1 MASIPRALAVGR
13 TFRMSSPVRDDLIS
27 AAERLFA
34 ERGSDVVSLRE
45 INTAAGSTNA
55 SAIQYHFGGRTGLI
69 RAVLEKHD
77 VAIEARR
84 HGLLDAY
91 EAEAEGGGDGD
102 LRALCAAL
110 VRPLAAELDVDGG
123 PGYLQLCADLYNRP
137 NPTFDL
143 DGLAG
148 SSYGRWRDLARP
160 LLSPEAVRL
169 HRRFDSLRFTVSELA
184 RRSRTGRQDHRL
196 FTSHLTDLVT
206 ALLAAP
212 VSDQTTRLLRR

>member
-1 MASIPRALAVGR
+1 M
-13 TFRMSSPVRDDLIS
+13 
-27 AAERLFA
+27 
-34 ERGSDVVSLRE
+34 VSLRE

-84 HGLLDAY
+84 HDLLDGY
-91 EAEAEGGGDGD
+91 EAAGGGD

-123 PGYLQLCADLYNRP
+123 PGYLQLCADLFNRP
-137 NPTFDL
+137 TPTFDL
-143 DGLAG
+143 DALAG
-148 SSYGRWRDLARP
+148 SSYGRWRDLAQP

-212 VSDQTTRLLRR
+212 VSDQTKRLLRR

>member
-1 MASIPRALAVGR
+1 V
-13 TFRMSSPVRDDLIS
+13 SSAVRDELIR

-45 INTAAGSTNA
+45 INAAAGSTNA

-77 VAIEARR
+77 VAIEERR
-84 HGLLDAY
+84 HALLDAY
-91 EAEAEGGGDGD
+91 EAEGHDD

-110 VRPLAAELDVDGG
+110 VEPLAAELGVDGG

-143 DGLAG
+143 AALEG
-148 SSYGRWRDLARP
+148 SSFGRWRQQARP
-160 LLSPEAVRL
+160 LLTPEGVRL

-184 RRSRTGRQDHRL
+184 RRARTGRQDHRL
-196 FTSHLTDLVT
+196 FTSQLTDLVT
-206 ALLAAP
+206 ALLTAP
-212 VSDQTTRLLRR
+212 VSDQTKRLLDR

>member
-1 MASIPRALAVGR
+1 
-13 TFRMSSPVRDDLIS
+13 MSSPVRDHLIS

-84 HGLLDAY
+84 HDLLDAY
-91 EAEAEGGGDGD
+91 ESEGGSD

-123 PGYLQLCADLYNRP
+123 PGYLQLCADLFNRP

-143 DGLAG
+143 DALAG
-148 SSYGRWRDLARP
+148 SSYGRWRDLAQP

-184 RRSRTGRQDHRL
+184 RRSRTGRRDHRL

-212 VSDQTTRLLRR
+212 VSDQTKRLLRR

>member
-1 MASIPRALAVGR
+1 
-13 TFRMSSPVRDDLIS
+13 MSSPVRDELIR

-55 SAIQYHFGGRTGLI
+55 SAIQYHFGGRSGLI
-69 RAVLEKHD
+69 RAVLDKHD

-91 EAEAEGGGDGD
+91 EAEGDGD
-102 LRALCAAL
+102 LRALGVAL
-110 VRPLAAELDVDGG
+110 VGPLAAELDVDGG
-123 PGYLQLCADLYNRP
+123 PGYLQLCADLFNRP
-137 NPTFDL
+137 DPTFDL
-143 DGLAG
+143 AALAG
-148 SSYGRWRDLARP
+148 SSYGRWRDLAQP

-212 VSDQTTRLLRR
+212 VSEETKRLLRR